1 MNSRFFR
8 LDVLVAVALF
18 CLGTVGCQQAVAP
31 PATPPAAG
39 TAATP
44 PAATVEPAVE
54 DTPFELETDFVS
66 LSRDQFEEFDAGPET
81 WKASPDG
88 LTCTGKPRGYLY
100 SKLPYENFTWRLEYR
115 FPRPANLKDEAKF
128 KGNTGF
134 LIYITG
140 EHKLWPDCLEIQ
152 GKHLHVAAI
161 KENGGADAVTVDDN
175 EPARQKA
182 RKHVGQWNA
191 LEIVSKGGAVTASLN
206 GLQISSSRPGALTSG
221 LIGIQSE
228 DHPFEVRRMRIRAE

>member
-1 MNSRFFR
+1 MKSLHFR
-8 LDVLVAVALF
+8 LDLFVVGTLACVAAM
-18 CLGTVGCQQAVAP
+18 GCQQSVAP
-31 PATPPAAG
+31 PATPPAAE
-39 TAATP
+39 TTATP
-44 PAATVEPAVE
+44 AAAVEPVVE
-54 DTPFELETDFVS
+54 DTPFELESGFV
-66 LSRDQFEEFDAGPET
+66 LLTRDQFDEFDAGPET
-81 WKASPDG
+81 WKATPDG
-88 LTCTGKPRGYLY
+88 VTCTGKPRGYLY

-134 LIYITG
+134 LVYITG
-140 EHKLWPDCLEIQ
+140 EHKLWPNCLEVQ
-152 GKHLHVAAI
+152 GKHIHVAAI

-191 LEIVSKGGAVTASLN
+191 LEIVSKAGAVTASLN
-206 GLQISSSRPGALTSG
+206 GMPISSSRPGELTSG